1 MKRLLLTLMALLT
14 GMHLYAQ
21 KIEVSA
27 QAYSGLFHFGGKS
40 ATANSTVAQASL
52 TGDPNNYTNNPYGN
66 RNAFSYGIGA
76 QVQAVSK
83 SGFIF
88 GLQAGYE
95 FLQSKVN
102 IGQYASAVYYDP
114 NIIYIAPAHPN
125 FAVKGYTNLE
135 NRFINLNPYIGY
147 RLQLQKVKLDIL
159 PGIDVGL
166 NLSTYDTGTVKD
178 ADDKVYTINR
188 KINNTPTDVRLR
200 FGLAATYNQFGITAS
215 YAHGLTNYEGNVVGD
230 TKFEAHSELI
240 RFGISCQLL

>member
-1 MKRLLLTLMALLT
+1 MKRLLLTLMALFT
-14 GMHLYAQ
+14 GTHLFAQ

-27 QAYSGLFHFGGKS
+27 QAYSGLFHFGGRS
-40 ATANSTVAQASL
+40 ATASSTVVQSSI
-52 TGDPNNYTNNPYGN
+52 TGNPDNYTNNPYGN
-66 RNAFSYGIGA
+66 KNAISYGIAA

-83 SGFIF
+83 NGFIF

-114 NIIYIAPAHPN
+114 NVNYIAPAHPD
-125 FAVKGYTNLE
+125 FTVTGHANLE

-147 RLQLQKVKLDIL
+147 RLQLQKVNLDIL
-159 PGIDVGL
+159 PGIDVGF

-178 ADDKVYTINR
+178 NDDRVYTIDR

-200 FGLAATYNQFGITAS
+200 FGLAATYNQFGITVS
-215 YAHGLTNYEGNVVGD
+215 YAHGLTNYESNVVSD

>member
-83 SGFIF
+83 SGFIW
-88 GLQAGYE
+88 GCRP
-95 FLQSKVN
+95 VM
-102 IGQYASAVYYDP
+102 
-114 NIIYIAPAHPN
+114 N
-125 FAVKGYTNLE
+125 FYKA
-135 NRFINLNPYIGY
+135 R
-147 RLQLQKVKLDIL
+147 
-159 PGIDVGL
+159 
-166 NLSTYDTGTVKD
+166 
-178 ADDKVYTINR
+178 
-188 KINNTPTDVRLR
+188 
-200 FGLAATYNQFGITAS
+200 
-215 YAHGLTNYEGNVVGD
+215 
-230 TKFEAHSELI
+230 
-240 RFGISCQLL
+240 